1 MSDEKPV
8 VLSKK
13 DAIKAK
19 SVSAG
24 EKDCIVHCCVT
35 KDPVKPLSFIA
46 FTSIHN
52 AKKIRQE
59 QSIGSNRFDQV
70 CANIPPTHDP
80 DNQGMHRKCFKS
92 FINVAALR
100 KRKAEEN
107 LDVDDL
113 TGLARSSTR
122 ISVSGASILFP
133 QECVFCDK
141 SVKKKKSRETE
152 YLTKCVT
159 QCAENSIKEV
169 AKVKQD
175 FKLLGKID
183 GVDLRAREAMYHET
197 CRRDYVR
204 RDDRIHHVVEEK
216 NAWLGVERTER
227 GI

>member
-52 AKKIRQE
+52 AKKIRQD
-59 QSIGSNRFDQV
+59 QNIGSNRFDQV
-70 CANIPPTHDP
+70 CANIAPTHDP
-80 DNQGMHRKCFKS
+80 DTQGMHRKCFNS

-107 LDVDDL
+107 LDVSDGL

-122 ISVSGASILFP
+122 SSASSASLGSILFP
-133 QECVFCDK
+133 QECLFCGK
-141 SVKKKKSRETE
+141 SG
-152 YLTKCVT
+152 
-159 QCAENSIKEV
+159 KEERN
-169 AKVKQD
+169 Q
-175 FKLLGKID
+175 
-183 GVDLRAREAMYHET
+183 
-197 CRRDYVR
+197 
-204 RDDRIHHVVEEK
+204 EK
-216 NAWLGVERTER
+216 PN
-227 GI
+227 I